1 MCTEKAKGNTCCFE
15 QNNVVLSMKLKKLKG
30 FAIGEDNN
38 SFMRLTIGFN
48 SNTNCRSHYCI
59 INIMF

>member
-1 MCTEKAKGNTCCFE
+1 
-15 QNNVVLSMKLKKLKG
+15 MKLKKLKG

-48 SNTNCRSHYCI
+48 SNTKNELIADRI
-59 INIMF
+59 IVS

>member
-1 MCTEKAKGNTCCFE
+1 
-15 QNNVVLSMKLKKLKG
+15 MKLKKLKG

-48 SNTNCRSHYCI
+48 SNTKSNKHELIADRI
-59 INIMF
+59 IVS

>member
-1 MCTEKAKGNTCCFE
+1 
-15 QNNVVLSMKLKKLKG
+15 MKLKKLKG

-38 SFMRLTIGFN
+38 SFMQLTIGFN

-59 INIMF
+59 INIMFS